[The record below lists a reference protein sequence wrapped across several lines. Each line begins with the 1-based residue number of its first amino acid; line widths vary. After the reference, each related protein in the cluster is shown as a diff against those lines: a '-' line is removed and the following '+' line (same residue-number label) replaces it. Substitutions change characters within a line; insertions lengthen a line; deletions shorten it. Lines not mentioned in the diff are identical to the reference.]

1 MEKLLLPLKKKGL
14 QEKNDQSFPKFA
26 INYCLEEAGIN
37 SDKLDA
43 IIYYDNAYLT
53 LERVFW
59 SYIKTFPKSLP
70 NWKKYLPRWLKYKI
84 FVQT

>member
-1 MEKLLLPLKKKGL
+1 MIKAF
-14 QEKNDQSFPKFA
+14 QKFA

-53 LERVFW
+53 LERVFGV
-59 SYIKTFPKSLP
+59 I
-70 NWKKYLPRWLKYKI
+70 
-84 FVQT
+84 